1 MEGSRFILVRQVS
14 FPVQQGLGPCDEAE
28 MDENSP
34 FILIVCI
41 FVLIGVSF
49 KAKGCFQSISAA

>member
-14 FPVQQGLGPCDEAE
+14 FPVQQGLGPCDGVE

-34 FILIVCI
+34 LILIVCI

-49 KAKGCFQSISAA
+49 KAKGSF